1 MRKRKCPDKSAL
13 GTHPDTLNSEKSNS
27 TLLQEIEEM
36 LASPS
41 AEMDTDKIEEYL
53 ALLQERAP
61 VMEDYNP
68 DTQWDKLTEQH
79 PAIFTEDIT
88 ATNDAPP
95 VFKKRKTL
103 DVSIS
108 RRRLAFFR
116 RAEVVLAAVLCLV
129 VTANALG
136 INPVEVVLR
145 WADGVVQVYTDPSG
159 VMELPEGTLSEYRS
173 LEAALRDN
181 GITTD
186 GLPTWIPRDY
196 ALSEVSVK
204 ASDGWVKC
212 TAFYQ
217 SERGEMLIR
226 VISYSTYDMGM
237 AEEREEG
244 GTRYSHN
251 GTDYYIV
258 SNLEQSKVGWQVG
271 TNSYVVS
278 GQFSE
283 KEARKIIDS
292 VA

>member
-1 MRKRKCPDKSAL
+1 MCKKERPNKSAL

-27 TLLQEIEEM
+27 DLLQEIEEM

-68 DTQWDKLTEQH
+68 DTQWDKLAEEH
-79 PAIFTEDIT
+79 PMIFADDAATT
-88 ATNDAPP
+88 ADASLTS
-95 VFKKRKTL
+95 KKRKIS

-108 RRRLAFFR
+108 RRRLAFLR
-116 RAEVVLAAVLCLV
+116 RAEVVLAAMLCLV

-136 INPVEVVLR
+136 INPVEVVLK
-145 WADGVVQVYTDPSG
+145 WADGVVQIYTDPSG
-159 VMELPEGTLSEYRS
+159 AMELPAGTSSEYLS
-173 LEAALRDN
+173 LEMALRDN

-186 GLPTWIPRDY
+186 GLPTWIPGDY
-196 ALSEVSVK
+196 ALSEVTSRDM
-204 ASDGWVKC
+204 DGLIKC
-212 TAFYQ
+212 TAVYQ
-217 SERGEMLIR
+217 ADRGEMLIR

-244 GTRYSHN
+244 GTLYSHN
-251 GTDYYIV
+251 GTQYYII
-258 SNLEQSKVGWQVG
+258 SNSGQTKIGWQRG
-271 TNSYVVS
+271 TNSYVIS

-283 KEARKIIDS
+283 DEARKIIDS
-292 VA
+292 IA